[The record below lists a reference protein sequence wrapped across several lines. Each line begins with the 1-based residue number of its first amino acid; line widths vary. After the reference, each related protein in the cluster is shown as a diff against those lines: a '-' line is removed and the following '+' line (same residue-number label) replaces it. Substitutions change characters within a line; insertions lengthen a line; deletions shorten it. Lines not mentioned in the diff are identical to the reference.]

1 MREKQLLTVYK
12 NESSE
17 GTPQGFSK
25 FENLEI
31 EILRKIHAT
40 Q

>member
-1 MREKQLLTVYK
+1 MREKQLFAVYK

-17 GTPQGFSK
+17 GTPFLK

-31 EILRKIHAT
+31 ELVRKIHAT